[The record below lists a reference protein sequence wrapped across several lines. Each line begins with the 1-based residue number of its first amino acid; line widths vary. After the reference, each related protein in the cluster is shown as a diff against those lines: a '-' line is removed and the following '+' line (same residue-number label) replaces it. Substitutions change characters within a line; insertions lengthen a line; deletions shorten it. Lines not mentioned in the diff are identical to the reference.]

1 MLSYRSRV
9 NLTILGLAATVSV
22 ASALSFVLQTV
33 PMGATD
39 IKGGTP
45 KIGEVTPAV
54 INSTTV
60 FSGTVCNETKVVITD
75 LDFSLKKVDTT
86 GSSTTLKV
94 GATSAGTFN
103 AAGVGH
109 YDFPSNGGL
118 TGNNCVSYE
127 ISGVVPDS
135 SGANV
140 VFEVTPSSS
149 QSISGSVVHCNVIPE
164 YEFDEMADQKR
175 DGIAQMFHA
184 RAIAVITNVDD
195 DALIESFSGDAS
207 ALDVSRT
214 LVAVHAKDDQG
225 NALPNANVTINGSD
239 FTVDGFTPIGE
250 DKTVL
255 LIFEFSSAL
264 NGTRMRAQI
273 QAHYQL

>member
-1 MLSYRSRV
+1 MLSIRSRV
-9 NLTILGLAATVSV
+9 YLAVLGFAATAAA
-22 ASALSFVLQTV
+22 ASTLSFGLQTV

-39 IKGGTP
+39 MKGGTA
-45 KIGEVTPAV
+45 KIGEATPAV
-54 INSTTV
+54 INSATV

-75 LDFSLKKVDTT
+75 LDFSLKKVVTT
-86 GSSTTLKV
+86 GGSTTVKV
-94 GATSAGTFN
+94 GTDNAATFN
-103 AAGVGH
+103 ANGVGH
-109 YDFPSNGGL
+109 YNFPNNAGL

-127 ISGVVPDS
+127 ITGVVPDG

-149 QSISGSVVHCNVIPE
+149 QTISGSVVHCNVIPE
-164 YEFDEMADQKR
+164 YEFDELADQKR

-184 RAIAVITNVDD
+184 HAIAVITNVDD

-225 NALPNANVTINGSD
+225 NALTNANVTISGSD
-239 FTVDGFTPIGE
+239 FTVDGFTPLGE

-255 LIFEFSSAL
+255 LVFEFSSAL
-264 NGTRMRAQI
+264 GGTRMRAQI
-273 QAHYQL
+273 QAHYQQ